1 MGKYLSA
8 DAMPDAVHSHKNV
21 ASLMTTTPARPFLD
35 MNHSNI
41 TEIKR
46 NFMTYVKGLHA
57 TSATP
62 SDVTP
67 SRLQLTED
75 GFPILPAPWKGSE
88 YKKKELEEWFKLY
101 VGQHYSTLTCYSTN
115 HYLSTCRAS
124 Q

>member
-1 MGKYLSA
+1 LSA
-8 DAMPDAVHSHKNV
+8 DAAPDAIHRHENV
-21 ASLMTTTPARPFLD
+21 ASLMTTTPARSFLD
-35 MNHSNI
+35 MYHNNI
-41 TEIKR
+41 TELKR
-46 NFMTYVKGLHA
+46 NFMTYIKGLRA

-75 GFPILPAPWKGSE
+75 GFPILPSPWKGSE

-115 HYLSTCRAS
+115 HYLSPCRAS